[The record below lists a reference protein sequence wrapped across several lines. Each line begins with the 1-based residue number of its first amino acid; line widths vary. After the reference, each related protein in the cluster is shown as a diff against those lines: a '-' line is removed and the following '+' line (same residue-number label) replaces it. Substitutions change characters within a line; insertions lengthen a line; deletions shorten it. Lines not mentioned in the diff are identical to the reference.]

1 MIYGYIRVSKKDQ
14 SLQRQLD
21 SIKSYCPD
29 ILESNIFC
37 DKKSGKTFSRE
48 EYLKLKSKVRAGDE
62 IIIHELDRFGRN
74 KEEIKAELKELQAK
88 GIRFRILNIPTTLS
102 SVSDD
107 WMFDMVNNILIEVYS
122 SLAEKEREL
131 ISSRT
136 REGQRSA
143 RRRGKKP
150 GRPVL
155 NPEICDLALRLW
167 SSNAFSTSE
176 ICEVSKISKS
186 SLYTMLSQEK
196 PIRNS
201 KTRSLTE
208 KEKITLSKTLSSSSL
223 RAFTEHQLFIAIRL
237 WRANICTL
245 SEITNY
251 LNCSAPTFYR
261 YLWLIEAKEIKETP

>member
-29 ILESNIFC
+29 ILDSNIFC
-37 DKKSGKTFSRE
+37 DKKSGKTFSRDQ
-48 EYLKLKSKVRAGDE
+48 YLKLKSKVTAGDE

-88 GIRFRILNIPTTLS
+88 GVRFRILNIPTTLS

-136 REGQRSA
+136 REGQKAA
-143 RRRGKKP
+143 RRRGKNP
-150 GRPVL
+150 GRPAL
-155 NPEICDLALRLW
+155 NPDICDLALRLYI
-167 SSNAFSTSE
+167 SNAFSTPE

-186 SLYTMLSQEK
+186 SLYMLRSQEK
-196 PIRNS
+196 PLRYP
-201 KTRSLTE
+201 KTRSLSE
-208 KEKITLSKTLSSSSL
+208 KEKATLSKALSSSNL
-223 RAFTEHQLFIAIRL
+223 RAFTEQQLFIAIRL
-237 WRANICTL
+237 WRSGICTL
-245 SEITNY
+245 SEITSY

-261 YLWLIEAKEIKETP
+261 YLWLVERKKSS